1 MGLVIPLCCWD
12 DTICCIYISL
22 VRGASKQ
29 GNLIIVSFAPVK
41 GATKP
46 SSLRFGF
53 FLPSRCALCNPPLLL
68 HACRFFPCH
77 SQMITAAIFTN
88 LTFHPP
94 SLLLC
99 TSPHPLPFLANQIF
113 NFAHDKLFFRMITW
127 QTHFLVG
134 SFYSFSNDSRLVTTI
149 QSVALLSNQLTMG
162 LSVFADI
169 IISQETVT
177 EYLGLWRGPF
187 WKARQSLRPSA
198 ILAPACHH
206 IFHSTPANI

>member
-1 MGLVIPLCCWD
+1 MD
-12 DTICCIYISL
+12 F
-22 VRGASKQ
+22 
-29 GNLIIVSFAPVK
+29 FA
-41 GATKP
+41 T
-46 SSLRFGF
+46 
-53 FLPSRCALCNPPLLL
+53 ALCSVQPPPLL

-94 SLLLC
+94 SLAA

-169 IISQETVT
+169 IISQPTVT

-187 WKARQSLRPSA
+187 
-198 ILAPACHH
+198 
-206 IFHSTPANI
+206 